1 MSERGIPIVMYHG
14 VGPDRAGWPW
24 NHLFTPADVFD
35 LQMRALR
42 DEGWT
47 TVSLSELR
55 AHMASGAPL
64 PAKPVVLTFD
74 DGYADNWVYA
84 YPILKKHGHRA
95 AIWLSTDFV
104 DPRREPRATLE
115 DVWAGRARENS
126 LDPRGYLS
134 WSEMRRMAESGHVE
148 IQSHAMTHTWYPSSG
163 EILDFHRPEGVD
175 DYEAPLWLG
184 WNMFPGRKHE
194 SMHVRLFD
202 LVPLGTPIYRHEKSL
217 AARRHYEDERL
228 AEKLRSHVSASG
240 GAAFF
245 EEPGWREE
253 LMEIVR
259 EHGSSGGRLETES
272 EYAARVRRELVESR
286 RIIAEALGA
295 KVEFLCWPG
304 GGRSPAA
311 LRMAEEAGYLATT
324 THFENRSKRNVH
336 GQNPRELSRIGP
348 GSPWSWRGR
357 VIKRTGP
364 GFFIASLDVFAG
376 GEKSIWRLRAHKLQC
391 LFRYFVS
398 RAR

>member
-240 GAAFF
+240 GAAFDLA
-245 EEPGWREE
+245 EPS
-253 LMEIVR
+253 LP
-259 EHGSSGGRLETES
+259 
-272 EYAARVRRELVESR
+272 
-286 RIIAEALGA
+286 EALLRNPHGGA
-295 KVEFLCWPG
+295 VAYLGGVRVMDLCLEQQIDTDSFYVPTHRVVFEAMRTLVRQKYFDGLGIIRSQDNFVVQWGIPAEFL
-304 GGRSPAA
+304 R
-311 LRMAEEAGYLATT
+311 LAW
-324 THFENRSKRNVH
+324 
-336 GQNPRELSRIGP
+336 L
-348 GSPWSWRGR
+348 
-357 VIKRTGP
+357 
-364 GFFIASLDVFAG
+364 
-376 GEKSIWRLRAHKLQC
+376 
-391 LFRYFVS
+391 
-398 RAR
+398 